1 VSGAATATF
10 VYDGDGN
17 RVKGTV
23 DGVTIT
29 YIGNYYE
36 WSGSTGTCKGRSVCP
51 LIMSKIGVFTDI
63 ILEPDMGS
71 DLPLLRRAGADGHG
85 PGQYAILFVRRPTG
99 QHVGGGQQQRE

>member
-23 DGVTIT
+23 SSVTTT

-36 WSGSTGTCKGRSVCP
+36 WSGSTAICRGRSILMP
-51 LIMSKIGVFTDI
+51 IISKIRLFTNI
-63 ILEPDMGS
+63 I
-71 DLPLLRRAGADGHG
+71 
-85 PGQYAILFVRRPTG
+85 
-99 QHVGGGQQQRE
+99 